1 MTAIISKILIFF
13 FTVASFFT
21 IAQPANVEITVNE
34 VTTESTSV
42 GFTYQNK
49 TNKIMSE
56 LDSMRL
62 HKNVDGQWK
71 EIDLEYAIPEVAYR
85 TYQNQKVKDSLPLT
99 SYDWENGDGALH
111 YVKLTEG
118 EYRLTIGYRI
128 WEFSKGWTKA
138 TASTT
143 FTVER

>member
-1 MTAIISKILIFF
+1 MLNAISKIIVFFYILVSF
-13 FTVASFFT
+13 FTVA
-21 IAQPANVEITVNE
+21 QPENVEITVND

-49 TNKIMSE
+49 TGKIMSE

-62 HKNVDGQWK
+62 HKNINGQWE

-99 SYDWENGDGALH
+99 SYDWENCDGALH
-111 YVKLTEG
+111 HVKLTEG

-128 WEFSKGWTKA
+128 YEFSKGWTKA
-138 TASTT
+138 EASQT
-143 FTVER
+143 FTVTK

>member
-1 MTAIISKILIFF
+1 MTAIISKMLIFI

-21 IAQPANVEITVNE
+21 VAQPENVKITVNE
-34 VTTESTSV
+34 VTTESTAV
-42 GFTYQNK
+42 GFTYENK
-49 TNKIMSE
+49 TKKIMSE

-62 HKNVDGQWK
+62 YKSVDDEW
-71 EIDLEYAIPEVAYR
+71 EEVDLNYAMPEVAYR

-99 SYDWENGDGALH
+99 SYDWENGDGTLH

-118 EYRLTIGYRI
+118 EYRLTITYRI
-128 WEFSKGWTKA
+128 YEFSKGWTKA